1 MHSTLNPKQADP
13 HDVFVVA
20 PDVVPAGHADG
31 ELYRSPHDTM
41 RLPPDPQAHMGYDP
55 SAGPSV
61 PPVDT
66 TFRAAAVGNIRVL
79 GRRSPMGRKV
89 MRGVIGFLLAVCLG
103 VVGALWQSHGD
114 VAQQMIAKWLPQFTA
129 TTSPTAENPVPAEQP
144 DGAPAIQAAAATTA
158 FPQPASVTQTA
169 PESIAPA
176 AAASSSESAQ
186 LQAMAQDL
194 AAMGQQIDQLK
205 ATIAQLR
212 ANQEQTSRDVARV
225 SEQNLR
231 PRVSAPAPAPRPVAA
246 PVRRP
251 VLQPFRPTQGAV
263 TPVQQQ
269 AAAPP
274 PPVQRQPEP
283 LPPAQAQPQ
292 VESRVS
298 SVLRPPM
305 PVP

>member
-13 HDVFVVA
+13 YDVFVVA
-20 PDVVPAGHADG
+20 PDVAPAGHADSG
-31 ELYRSPHDTM
+31 LHNSPHDSM
-41 RLPPDPQAHMGYDP
+41 RLPPDPQAHMGYD
-55 SAGPSV
+55 SSDGPSV

-66 TFRAAAVGNIRVL
+66 TFRAAAVGNIRVP
-79 GRRSPMGRKV
+79 GRRSPMGRGL

-114 VAQQMIAKWLPQFTA
+114 VAQQMIAKWLPPFSA
-129 TTSPTAENPVPAEQP
+129 TTSPTAAPAEQSE
-144 DGAPAIQAAAATTA
+144 APAVQAAAATTPS
-158 FPQPASVTQTA
+158 PQPASAAQIA
-169 PESIAPA
+169 PESVAPA
-176 AAASSSESAQ
+176 TAVSASESAQ

-194 AAMGQQIDQLK
+194 AAMGQQIDALK
-205 ATIAQLR
+205 AAIAQLR

-225 SEQNLR
+225 SEQNAR

-246 PVRRP
+246 PARRP
-251 VLQPFRPTQGAV
+251 PQPFRPTQGAV
-263 TPVQQQ
+263 TPIQQQ

-274 PPVQRQPEP
+274 PLVQRQPEP
-283 LPPAQAQPQ
+283 LPLAPAQPQ

-298 SVLRPPM
+298 SALRPPM

>member
-1 MHSTLNPKQADP
+1 
-13 HDVFVVA
+13 
-20 PDVVPAGHADG
+20 
-31 ELYRSPHDTM
+31 
-41 RLPPDPQAHMGYDP
+41 
-55 SAGPSV
+55 
-61 PPVDT
+61 
-66 TFRAAAVGNIRVL
+66 
-79 GRRSPMGRKV
+79 

-114 VAQQMIAKWLPQFTA
+114 VAQQMIAKWLPQFSA
-129 TTSPTAENPVPAEQP
+129 TTSPTAENPAPAEQP
-144 DGAPAIQAAAATTA
+144 GAPAVQAAAATTA
-158 FPQPASVTQTA
+158 FPQPASVAQAA
-169 PESIAPA
+169 PESVAPA

-205 ATIAQLR
+205 AAIAQLR
-212 ANQEQTSRDVARV
+212 ANQEQTSRDVAKV

-246 PVRRP
+246 PARRP
-251 VLQPFRPTQGAV
+251 LLQPFRPTQGAV
-263 TPVQQQ
+263 TPIQQQ

-283 LPPAQAQPQ
+283 LPLAPAQPP

-298 SVLRPPM
+298 SALRPPM